1 MLRLTECLILILCC
15 SALGLI
21 KSGSFKARR
30 HELENIIET
39 LKLIDM
45 EITYKKEP
53 LAKSFIKLSQMRTG
67 WFSEILYICS
77 CKLNEQRSLDEAW
90 KISKKELDAK
100 CPLKTNDID
109 ILDDL
114 ILGLGKSDSEGQ
126 RKLFEPAL
134 FRLQR
139 NLKDAYSQEQK
150 TGKMYI
156 SLGTAAGVVVSIIL
170 F

>member
-1 MLRLTECLILILCC
+1 MLRLTGCLILILCC
-15 SALGLI
+15 SALGFI

-30 HELENIIET
+30 HELENVIET
-39 LKLIDM
+39 LKLMDM

-53 LAKSFIKLSQMRTG
+53 LAKSFIKLSGIRTG
-67 WFSEILYICS
+67 WFSELLYGCG
-77 CKLNEQRSLDEAW
+77 CKLKEQRSLDESW
-90 KISKKELDAK
+90 EMSKQELSMS
-100 CPLKTNDID
+100 CPLKISDIE

-114 ILGLGKSDSEGQ
+114 MLGLGKSDSEGQ

-134 FRLQR
+134 FRLQT
-139 NLKDAYSQEQK
+139 NLKDAYTQEYK
-150 TGKMYI
+150 TGKMYV